1 MLKARLESL
10 SNTGSINQ
18 QTIMPISSE
27 DQTILDSIIGTVDT
41 LSVQVQTTFTEMV
54 TFAKSVIF
62 K

>member
-1 MLKARLESL
+1 
-10 SNTGSINQ
+10 
-18 QTIMPISSE
+18 MPISSE